1 MSGRGELRL
10 DGNEAYK
17 RAWNSDLD
25 FEVLDVKWDGTVK
38 KVCLEFLSGAVVR
51 DFFEM
56 GYYGPGPWSITDFN
70 AEEMYEH
77 WLTVVAEGNGTSKS
91 RKRRHLSALLRSVM
105 AKAQSKRSKKKRANI
120 SRNIT

>member
-51 DFFEM
+51 DFFAM

-70 AEEMYEH
+70 AEEMYEQMYLH
-77 WLTVVAEGNGTSKS
+77 WLTVIAEGNGNSKS
-91 RKRRHLSALLRSVM
+91 RKRRSAA
-105 AKAQSKRSKKKRANI
+105 AKPRASAVKKSHTSKNRTERQ
-120 SRNIT
+120 